1 MQQQYLELHRHNL
14 TSSVSF
20 SPFYS
25 SSGASLGLE
34 GFNEILDSILRVVG
48 KRGNEGDSLGV
59 VVGVK
64 VPHHDSFYLRYL
76 ALVDVL
82 TIKMI
87 NAW

>member
-14 TSSVSF
+14 NSSVRF

-34 GFNEILDSILRVVG
+34 SFDEILDSILRVVG

-64 VPHHDSFYLRYL
+64 VPHHDCLDLRYL

-82 TIKMI
+82 TIKII